1 MKTNVIYTVMIGCLV
16 ASLMACGNKQKSND
30 IITKT
35 VEMPKPQEPV
45 KLQPYN
51 DSRDVSWIGKQYHV
65 NINRQPSDSLPMVKG
80 TR

>member
-35 VEMPKPQEPV
+35 VEM
-45 KLQPYN
+45 N
-51 DSRDVSWIGKQYHV
+51 S
-65 NINRQPSDSLPMVKG
+65 
-80 TR
+80 